1 MHLDL
6 AAPELR
12 LLRGGVNDEGQWAD
26 ERDGELLA
34 EGVVV
39 DPGAEAC
46 SLIIIVLSVSL
57 RFIFTL
63 LKSHCTTVRRWL
75 VVGYDVNSHV
85 EGLPAT
91 LTLVTVT
98 LVSVTI

>member
-1 MHLDL
+1 MHLNL

-46 SLIIIVLSVSL
+46 VIIYSVSSN
-57 RFIFTL
+57 F
-63 LKSHCTTVRRWL
+63 V
-75 VVGYDVNSHV
+75 
-85 EGLPAT
+85 
-91 LTLVTVT
+91 
-98 LVSVTI
+98 

>member
-46 SLIIIVLSVSL
+46 SLIIGYSVLSVNL
-57 RFIFTL
+57 TFKFTL
-63 LKSHCTTVRRWL
+63 LE
-75 VVGYDVNSHV
+75 N
-85 EGLPAT
+85 
-91 LTLVTVT
+91 
-98 LVSVTI
+98 

>member
-1 MHLDL
+1 MPGKGVKIKKYARFTKSPATISCPVHLDL

-46 SLIIIVLSVSL
+46 WLIIGFSVLSVNL
-57 RFIFTL
+57 TFKFTL
-63 LKSHCTTVRRWL
+63 LK
-75 VVGYDVNSHV
+75 N
-85 EGLPAT
+85 
-91 LTLVTVT
+91 
-98 LVSVTI
+98 